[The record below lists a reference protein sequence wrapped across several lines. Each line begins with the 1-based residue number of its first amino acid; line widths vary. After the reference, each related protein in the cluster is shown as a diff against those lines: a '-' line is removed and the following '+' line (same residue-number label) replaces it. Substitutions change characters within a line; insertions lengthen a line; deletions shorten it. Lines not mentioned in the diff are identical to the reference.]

1 MNDTEGS
8 EWESKI
14 PASAVYVTQDGES
27 RRLSEVL
34 ADLDGG
40 DVTVAWGDISG
51 VPASFTPADHTHATS
66 DVEGLDAELAGKAAT
81 GHTHTVAQVADLQG
95 IINDF
100 ETRIAAL
107 EAPA

>member
-14 PASAVYVTQDGES
+14 PASAVYVAQNGER

-40 DVTVAWGDISG
+40 DVTVAWGDITG
-51 VPASFTPADHTHATS
+51 VPATFPPAAHTHATS

-81 GHTHTVAQVADLQG
+81 GHTHTVAQITGLQAT
-95 IINDF
+95 IDDF